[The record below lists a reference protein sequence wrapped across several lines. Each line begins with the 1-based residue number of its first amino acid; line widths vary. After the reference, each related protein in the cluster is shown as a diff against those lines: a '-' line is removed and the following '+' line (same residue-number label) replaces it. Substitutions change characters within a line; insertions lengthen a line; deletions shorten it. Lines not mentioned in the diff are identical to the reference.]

1 MSSPPDIETS
11 ASRSGQRLLWAALIV
26 ATALVVA
33 LGWQVGRLRNDQQW
47 LVDRVT
53 QPYVGMYVPRVALQS
68 LDGRARELG
77 QPAGDSQVVF
87 FFTTTCPHCRA
98 SLPQLKLAASQL
110 RAASGGGA
118 ELIGV
123 AFASPEQTRGYA
135 DEHGLDFPLIAHD
148 DRRTSALFRARK
160 VPSLLVIGRD
170 GRVRYQH
177 VGAINSKQTL
187 QELLRAVR
195 PAPPSRAAVQAAVAA
210 PAVSR

>member
-33 LGWQVGRLRNDQQW
+33 LAWQVGRMRNDQRW

-53 QPYVGMYVPRVALQS
+53 HPYIGMYVPRVAVRS

-77 QPAGDSQVVF
+77 QPLGDSQVVF

-98 SLPQLKLAASQL
+98 SLPQLKLAAAQL
-110 RAASGGGA
+110 QAASGGGA

-123 AFASPEQTRGYA
+123 AFASPEQTRRYA
-135 DEHGLDFPLIAHD
+135 DEHGLGFPLIAHD

-177 VGAINSKQTL
+177 VGAIDSKQTL
-187 QELLRAVR
+187 RELLRAVR
-195 PAPPSRAAVQAAVAA
+195 PSPPRAAVQTAVAA
-210 PAVSR
+210 SAAPR